1 MQFSILFGRGQHR
14 GHPMSRRVCNRVPT
28 SLVSAIEQDK
38 VSGIRIRQMSVE
50 RHAELQ
56 AVSTSRLYKW
66 MEDGDLPANRL
77 AGWFHN
83 TGGKAVIRY
92 LCAQAGGLFV
102 PMPTGR
108 RPTAEEIAELQHVLA
123 DTGAALL
130 RFYAGRADQ
139 AETLG
144 AVQQALELLAW
155 HRGSVEKTDQPELEL
170 GDLE

>member
-1 MQFSILFGRGQHR
+1 MT
-14 GHPMSRRVCNRVPT
+14 RRIWNRVPT
-28 SLVSAIEQDK
+28 SLVGAFEQDK
-38 VSGIRIRQMSVE
+38 AHGIRSRQMSVE

-56 AVSTSRLYKW
+56 AVSPSRLYKW
-66 MEDGDLPANRL
+66 MEEADLPANRL

-108 RPTAEEIAELQHVLA
+108 RPTADETAELQHVLA

-130 RFYAGRADQ
+130 RYYAGKADQ

-144 AVQQALELLAW
+144 AVQHTLELLAW
-155 HRGSVEKTDQPELEL
+155 HRNTVEKADQPELEL
-170 GDLE
+170 GDTP

>member
-1 MQFSILFGRGQHR
+1 MT
-14 GHPMSRRVCNRVPT
+14 RRVWNRVPS
-28 SLVSAIEQDK
+28 SLVGAFEQDK
-38 VSGIRIRQMSVE
+38 THGIRTRQMSVE

-56 AVSTSRLYKW
+56 AVSPSRLYKW

-108 RPTAEEIAELQHVLA
+108 RPTAEETAELQHVLA
-123 DTGAALL
+123 DAGAALL

-144 AVQQALELLAW
+144 TVQQVLELLAW
-155 HRGSVEKTDQPELEL
+155 HRNTVEKTEQPELEL
-170 GDLE
+170 GEPN